1 LEKAETL
8 QRLGKMPQARLGFD
22 MQDYNNRRQWTNV
35 EEELLKQYYCH
46 PFCMS
51 IEKIAGVLQRSVTAV
66 KRKRDMLKLRRI
78 GQKNRGL
85 KQWLAEGGRFEIP
98 SGTFQ
103 ERKEARDL
111 EKRILEMT

>member
-1 LEKAETL
+1 
-8 QRLGKMPQARLGFD
+8 

-35 EEELLKQYYCH
+35 EEELLKKYYCH

-51 IEKIAGVLQRSVTAV
+51 LEKIATVLNRSVTSV
-66 KRKRDMLKLRRI
+66 KRKKDLMKLRRI

-85 KQWLAEGGRFEIP
+85 KQWLAEGGTFEIP

-111 EKRILEMT
+111 DQRIREMV